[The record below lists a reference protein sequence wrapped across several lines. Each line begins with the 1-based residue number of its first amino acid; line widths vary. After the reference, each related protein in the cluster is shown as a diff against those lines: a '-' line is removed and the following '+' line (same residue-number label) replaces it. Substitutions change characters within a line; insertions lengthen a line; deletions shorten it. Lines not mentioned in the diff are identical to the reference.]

1 MESDMAAYKSDFLQ
15 EIYECLDVFN
25 QSFVDLENGDSAAID
40 EIFRI
45 THTIKGMAGFLGYTS
60 LEHLC
65 HSMEE
70 VLCGIKNGDI
80 EIDGELVDILLST
93 VDRIMEIVKQIES
106 ADNDNVKIEDLL
118 NAFETYE
125 KMMTGGQGSLCIQ
138 NPVENKV
145 LSPKTMSIQQSD
157 DNTSSNSECHD
168 KQENEVTCNP
178 DDYNLVLDVVLSKDC
193 VMKGLRAALII
204 ESLRDISKLAKID
217 PDENEMDNSF
227 DGHFKMFISGDRNKV
242 EEIMDK
248 ISEIEQ
254 FNLSEIK
261 PLNIACNEEIK
272 CKSSLSV
279 ESQSCIP
286 SKMENEVPCNPDAC
300 NLDACNLVLD
310 VTLDKDCVMK
320 GLRAT
325 LIIESLK
332 DISKLA
338 KIDPDENEMDN
349 SFDGHF
355 KVFLSGES
363 DEVEELMDRISEIEQ
378 FNISEIKPLNIACN
392 EEIKCNSFSVESQP
406 DSPSTPVTVPEATAV
421 SATNKSNTLHS
432 YMYSLA
438 ARLRCIL
445 NRISKSINCFKITE
459 YAGILPRKKCKDSS
473 TDGPKSQEVRV
484 LEKDSGINPAIP
496 DQEVQ
501 LNEARILEPGSGKT
515 FDKGIPDK
523 CISDKDIPDKCISD
537 KCISDKD
544 IPDKCISD
552 KDIPD
557 KCIPDKCI
565 PDKCISDKDIPDK
578 CISDKD
584 IPDKCISDKSIPYQ
598 ELQLDK
604 AQSPAE
610 DSENIST
617 QGLKSQEIQETGE
630 SEKDSINH
638 LSESATSAKVPL
650 ETKRQETIRVRTSN
664 LDNIMNLVGELVI
677 NKGRLLQISQEY
689 NLPELEEAT
698 GTLDKSISSLQD
710 EVMRIRMVKI
720 ERIFSKFPRMVR
732 DLSRKFN
739 KNVEFEIEGQDT
751 ELDRTILDE
760 ISDPLVHLVRN
771 AVDHGIEYPEERE
784 KAGKNEVGH
793 IKLSAR
799 REKNNVIIEIEDN
812 GKGIDVEILKKKAV
826 EKGLFSS
833 FDVENLSEEEIRM
846 IIFAPGF
853 STKDT
858 PTEIS
863 GRGVGMDVVK
873 TTVEKLGGKV
883 RVYSKKGE
891 FTRIR
896 IDLPPTVAIIKSLLV
911 EVGSETYAIPISNVV
926 KALSVD
932 SSDYKLVKETP
943 VLYIRDKLIPTVE
956 LKEIFNVTCEKL
968 DNEIAIIVEK
978 ENEEIGLIVDSI
990 IDQQEIVIKPLGNI
1004 FSNSKGFIG
1013 ATILG
1018 DGRVIPI
1025 IDVSMLIKGDI
1036 DD

>member
-1 MESDMAAYKSDFLQ
+1 MAAYKSDFLQ

-25 QSFVDLENGDSAAID
+25 QSFVDLENGEAAAID

-93 VDRIMEIVKQIES
+93 VDRIMDIVKQIES

-118 NAFETYE
+118 EAFENYE
-125 KMMTGGQGSLCIQ
+125 KMKNSGQEPLCIL
-138 NPVENKV
+138 NPVNNNV
-145 LSPKTMSIQQSD
+145 LSPKMMSIQQSE
-157 DNTSSNSECHD
+157 DNTSTNSECHD
-168 KQENEVTCNP
+168 KKEYEETCNP
-178 DDYNLVLDVVLSKDC
+178 DDFNPDDFNPDDCNLVLDVILANDC
-193 VMKGLRAALII
+193 AMKGLRAA
-204 ESLRDISKLAKID
+204 
-217 PDENEMDNSF
+217 
-227 DGHFKMFISGDRNKV
+227 
-242 EEIMDK
+242 
-248 ISEIEQ
+248 
-254 FNLSEIK
+254 
-261 PLNIACNEEIK
+261 
-272 CKSSLSV
+272 
-279 ESQSCIP
+279 
-286 SKMENEVPCNPDAC
+286 
-300 NLDACNLVLD
+300 
-310 VTLDKDCVMK
+310 
-320 GLRAT
+320 

-363 DEVEELMDRISEIEQ
+363 DEVEGLMDRISEIEQ

-392 EEIKCNSFSVESQP
+392 EEIKCNSSIPVESQP
-406 DSPSTPVTVPEATAV
+406 DVPSTPVLIKCNSSIPLESQPDVPLTPIPVPEVTAI
-421 SATNKSNTLHS
+421 SATNKSNTLTS
-432 YMYSLA
+432 CMSSLA

-445 NRISKSINCFKITE
+445 DRISKSINCFKITE
-459 YAGILPRKKCKDSS
+459 SAGILPEKKCKDSS
-473 TDGPKSQEVRV
+473 NNGLKSQEVQV
-484 LEKDSGINPAIP
+484 LEKDSEINHAIP
-496 DQEVQ
+496 D
-501 LNEARILEPGSGKT
+501 
-515 FDKGIPDK
+515 
-523 CISDKDIPDKCISD
+523 
-537 KCISDKD
+537 
-544 IPDKCISD
+544 
-552 KDIPD
+552 
-557 KCIPDKCI
+557 
-565 PDKCISDKDIPDK
+565 
-578 CISDKD
+578 
-584 IPDKCISDKSIPYQ
+584 Q

-604 AQSPAE
+604 ARISEQSSGNTFDKSISDKGISDKSISDKSISDKSISDKSISDKSISDKGISDKSISGQELRLDKAQSPVE
-610 DSENIST
+610 DSENIHS
-617 QGLKSQEIQETGE
+617 QKLQSQETQVQSQETQETGE
-630 SEKDSINH
+630 SEPDSSNH
-638 LSESATSAKVPL
+638 FSESATSSKAPL

-739 KNVEFEIEGQDT
+739 KEIEFEIEGQDT

-771 AVDHGIEYPEERE
+771 AVDHGVESPEERE
-784 KAGKNEVGH
+784 KAGKTEAGH

-812 GKGIDVEILKKKAV
+812 GKGIDVEIVKKKAV
-826 EKGLFSS
+826 EKGILSS

-853 STKDT
+853 STKDA

-911 EVGSETYAIPISNVV
+911 EVGPEIYAIPISNVV

-943 VLYIRDKLIPTVE
+943 VLYIRDKLIPAVE
-956 LKEIFNVTCEKL
+956 LKEIFHVSCEKL
-968 DNEIAIIVEK
+968 DKEIAIIVEK
-978 ENEEIGLIVDSI
+978 ENEEVGLIVDSI

>member
-15 EIYECLDVFN
+15 EIYECLDIFN
-25 QSFVDLENGDSAAID
+25 QSFVDLENGDAAAID

-93 VDRIMEIVKQIES
+93 VDRIIDIVKQIES
-106 ADNDNVKIEDLL
+106 TDSDNVKIEDLL
-118 NAFETYE
+118 EAFENYE
-125 KMMTGGQGSLCIQ
+125 KVKNHGHEPVCIR
-138 NPVENKV
+138 PVESKV
-145 LSPKTMSIQQSD
+145 LTPTITPMQQFGE
-157 DNTSSNSECHD
+157 NISSNSEYHD
-168 KQENEVTCNP
+168 ENEGTCNP
-178 DDYNLVLDVVLSKDC
+178 DD
-193 VMKGLRAALII
+193 
-204 ESLRDISKLAKID
+204 
-217 PDENEMDNSF
+217 
-227 DGHFKMFISGDRNKV
+227 
-242 EEIMDK
+242 
-248 ISEIEQ
+248 
-254 FNLSEIK
+254 
-261 PLNIACNEEIK
+261 
-272 CKSSLSV
+272 
-279 ESQSCIP
+279 
-286 SKMENEVPCNPDAC
+286 
-300 NLDACNLVLD
+300 CNLVLD
-310 VTLDKDCVMK
+310 VILAKDCVMK
-320 GLRAT
+320 SLRAS

-338 KIDPDENEMDN
+338 KTDPDENDMDN

-355 KVFLSGES
+355 KAFLSGDS
-363 DEVEELMDRISEIEQ
+363 YKVEELMDRISEIEQ
-378 FNISEIKPLNIACN
+378 FNISEIKPPSDASN
-392 EEIKCNSFSVESQP
+392 EGIKCNSSASEKSQP
-406 DSPSTPVTVPEATAV
+406 DTPSTQAIVPEAAAV
-421 SATNKSNTLHS
+421 SATNNSNALHS
-432 YMYSLA
+432 RIYSLI

-445 NRISKSINCFKITE
+445 NRISRSINCFKSTE
-459 YAGILPRKKCKDSS
+459 SAGVLPKNKCRDSS
-473 TDGPKSQEVRV
+473 TNGTGTEEVQV
-484 LEKDSGINPAIP
+484 LVKDSEINPSP
-496 DQEVQ
+496 DQELQV
-501 LNEARILEPGSGKT
+501 NEVRILEQNSGKKFGKITSDKIISDKAT
-515 FDKGIPDK
+515 FENIISENIISENIISENIVSENIISDKN
-523 CISDKDIPDKCISD
+523 ISDKDISTMH
-537 KCISDKD
+537 
-544 IPDKCISD
+544 
-552 KDIPD
+552 
-557 KCIPDKCI
+557 
-565 PDKCISDKDIPDK
+565 
-578 CISDKD
+578 
-584 IPDKCISDKSIPYQ
+584 IPYS
-598 ELQLDK
+598 EVRLDK
-604 AQSPAE
+604 VQSLKEGYE
-610 DSENIST
+610 DIH
-617 QGLKSQEIQETGE
+617 SQDLQSDETREIMG
-630 SEKDSINH
+630 SEKDASNH
-638 LSESATSAKVPL
+638 FSESAASIKAPL

-720 ERIFSKFPRMVR
+720 ERVFSKFPRMVR

-739 KNVEFEIEGQDT
+739 KNIEFEIEGQDT

-784 KAGKNEVGH
+784 KAGKNEVGR

-799 REKNNVIIEIEDN
+799 REKNNVIIEIEDD

-826 EKGLFSS
+826 EKGLLSS

-863 GRGVGMDVVK
+863 GRGVGMDAVK
-873 TTVEKLGGKV
+873 TAVEKLGGKV

-943 VLYIRDKLIPTVE
+943 VLYIRDKLIPTVG
-956 LKEIFNVTCEKL
+956 LKELFNVDCDKL
-968 DNEIAIIVEK
+968 DKEIAIIVEK
-978 ENEEIGLIVDSI
+978 ENEEVGLIVDSI
-990 IDQQEIVIKPLGNI
+990 IDQQEIVIKPLGNV